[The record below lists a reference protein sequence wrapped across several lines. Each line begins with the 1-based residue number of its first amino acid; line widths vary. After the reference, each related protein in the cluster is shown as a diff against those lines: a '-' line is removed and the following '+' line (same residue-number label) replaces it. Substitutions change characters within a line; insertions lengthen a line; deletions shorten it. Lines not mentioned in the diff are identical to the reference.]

1 MGSHHPMHSQTNLD
15 SNYENALAKTEPTK
29 YQIPVA
35 GSDEERA
42 MLKRL
47 EDLFTNYTHEDLQKN
62 FPKVYAKEFY
72 FRDAFK
78 HFSQLDEL
86 MPYMLK
92 GVQAVSAVRFVF
104 NHIMRS
110 NDEFFIEWTMSI
122 RFKDKEDFESSI
134 GMSRFRFN
142 SEGQVIFHQ
151 DYWDPTTIIYKK
163 IPIAK
168 QLIHFVQKR
177 L

>member
-1 MGSHHPMHSQTNLD
+1 MHSQTNLD
-15 SNYENALAKTEPTK
+15 SNYETALEWTHPT
-29 YQIPVA
+29 QHCIPVV
-35 GSDEERA
+35 GSDEECA

-47 EDLFTNYTHEDLQKN
+47 EDLFTNYTYEDLQKN

-78 HFSQLDEL
+78 HFTRLDEL

-92 GVQAVSAVRFVF
+92 GVQAVPAVRFAF

-122 RFKDKEDFESSI
+122 QFKANEDFESSI

>member
-1 MGSHHPMHSQTNLD
+1 MHSQTNLD
-15 SNYENALAKTEPTK
+15 ITYENSLKWTDPNK
-29 YQIPVA
+29 FNIPEV
-35 GSDEERA
+35 GSELECL

-47 EDLFTNYTHEDLQKN
+47 EDLFTNYTYENLQST
-62 FPKVYAKEFY
+62 FPKVYAQEIY

-78 HFSQLDEL
+78 QYNRLDEL
-86 MPYMLK
+86 LPYMLK
-92 GVQAVSAVRFVF
+92 GVQAVSSVRFAF
-104 NHIMRS
+104 NHIIRS
-110 NDEFFIEWTMSI
+110 KSEFFIEWTMSI
-122 RFKDKEDFESSI
+122 QFKGKSEHESSI

-142 SEGQVIFHQ
+142 SEGKVIFHQ
-151 DYWDPTTIIYKK
+151 DYWDPTTLIYQK